1 MSGCD
6 RRRRKKKRRRRG
18 REERSGRLSKGSC
31 RCNLTASRSG
41 EFREIRGRQS
51 FTFPIMGKGSAIE
64 VQSGSM
70 VKGALM
76 AVKRGGIKRLRE
88 QIREGGEGKEYK
100 IYTTEREE
108 DKIGKIEER
117 MVKKREK

>member
-1 MSGCD
+1 VGARKEGSRVSGCD

-76 AVKRGGIKRLRE
+76 AVKRGEMGRLRE
-88 QIREGGEGKEYK
+88 QIRMGEG
-100 IYTTEREE
+100 ER
-108 DKIGKIEER
+108 GKGRKVLRDGEGR
-117 MVKKREK
+117 G